1 MCHSEPSLPAKAG
14 LCTTALPTTDSGR
27 PRHMST
33 GRVGQSLRATYLPPS
48 PPGHTFPMPQAR
60 AGSSRAA
67 GSNRTPE
74 GGEGGGRP
82 PATRSLGS
90 RVPALRPRCRKPAA
104 LAGAGCPARRAP
116 AVPVGV
122 REPSRPGIRPPARPQ
137 GPAPSRPRARKQ
149 RQRGTVEAHGE
160 LAALAVVLHAD
171 GAALLQ
177 RARRGRVRHPASR
190 GWGPRAA
197 AN

>member
-1 MCHSEPSLPAKAG
+1 M
-14 LCTTALPTTDSGR
+14 CTTAILTEDSGR
-27 PRHMST
+27 PRHTST
-33 GRVGQSLRATYLPPS
+33 RQVGQSLRTTYPPP
-48 PPGHTFPMPQAR
+48 PPGHTFPGLCPRPAQAPSGR
-60 AGSSRAA
+60 QEATEHPGV
-67 GSNRTPE
+67 
-74 GGEGGGRP
+74 GGGGGGGRP
-82 PATRSLGS
+82 PATCSLGS
-90 RVPALRPRCRKPAA
+90 TVAALRPRLRRPAT
-104 LAGAGCPARRAP
+104 LAGAGCLGGRAP

-122 REPSRPGIRPPARPQ
+122 REPSRPGIRPPA

-177 RARRGRVRHPASR
+177 RARRCSVRHRAR
-190 GWGPRAA
+190 RDWGPRAA